1 MKKIELNKIAEKLQ
15 QLEMIELRDSG
26 LKNLNGG
33 FAIIDMHDYDDEIL
47 YVEIQ
52 TGIQTGRESDY
63 RRIENAKID
72 RKTLEWIEPLT
83 SDFDKKTNKMTKEE
97 IIVKLHFIEYES
109 EERVLIDEEGMRM
122 EFENRLKE
130 LIKTYE

>member
-26 LKNLNGG
+26 LKNRNGG
-33 FAIIDMHDYDDEIL
+33 FAIVEMYDYDDEIL

-52 TGIQTGRESDY
+52 TGIQTGSESDY
-63 RRIENAKID
+63 RRIENAEID
-72 RKTLEWIEPLT
+72 RKTLEWIEP
-83 SDFDKKTNKMTKEE
+83 SDFDKKTNKMREEE
-97 IIVKLHFIEYES
+97 IIVKLHFITIES